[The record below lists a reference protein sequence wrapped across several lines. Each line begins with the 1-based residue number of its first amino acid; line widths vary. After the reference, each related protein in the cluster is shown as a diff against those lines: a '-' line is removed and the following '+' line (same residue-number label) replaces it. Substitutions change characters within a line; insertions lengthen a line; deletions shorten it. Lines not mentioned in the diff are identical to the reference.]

1 MKSKLLSILLA
12 ILIICPTVSFAKN
25 KNKENLPKI
34 CVIATGGTIAGS
46 GSTSVTTAYKP
57 GVLKVEDILAA
68 VPDVSKIAEIE
79 AVQFSNIAS
88 QNMSNEMMAKIS
100 NFLNELLAREDIT
113 GAVITHGTDTME
125 ETAYFMSLTVNSP
138 KPVILVGS
146 MRPSTA
152 VSADGPA
159 NLYAAISTAIN
170 PASRNRGAMVV
181 MNDNIFTAR
190 DVTKANTLNTN
201 AFMAPNTDKIGI
213 ISNGKAV
220 FLQTENRNPV
230 FDIKKLPLD
239 FPKVAILY
247 GHPEAEAKLVDFLVE
262 QGYKGIV
269 YAGMGHGNMNDKTFE
284 ALINASNKGVAI
296 VRAAKVYSGPVTSEG
311 EVDDSKYGFA
321 SSGVLN
327 PSKARI
333 LLTLSL
339 DKAKGNREKAIEIFN
354 KMKF

>member
-1 MKSKLLSILLA
+1 MKKKLFSLLLMA
-12 ILIICPTVSFAKN
+12 LVICPAISFAQVAN
-25 KNKENLPKI
+25 KDVLPTV

-68 VPDVSKIAEIE
+68 VPEVSKIANVE

-100 NFLNELLAREDIT
+100 NFLNELLAREEVA

-138 KPVILVGS
+138 KPVVLVGS

-159 NLYAAISTAIN
+159 NLYAAISIVTN
-170 PASRNRGAMVV
+170 PASRNRGTMVV

-201 AFMAPNTDKIGI
+201 AFTAPNAGNIGI

-220 FLQTENRNPV
+220 YLQAENRSPV
-230 FDIKKLPLD
+230 FEMKKLPLVS
-239 FPKVAILY
+239 PKVAILY

-269 YAGMGHGNMNDKTFE
+269 YAGMGHGNMNDQTFD
-284 ALINASNKGVAI
+284 ALIRASEKGVAI
-296 VRAAKVYSGPVTSEG
+296 VRSAKVFSGPVTSQG
-311 EVDDSKYGFA
+311 EVNDAKYGFA

-339 DKAKGNREKAIEIFN
+339 EKAKNNKEKAIDIFN